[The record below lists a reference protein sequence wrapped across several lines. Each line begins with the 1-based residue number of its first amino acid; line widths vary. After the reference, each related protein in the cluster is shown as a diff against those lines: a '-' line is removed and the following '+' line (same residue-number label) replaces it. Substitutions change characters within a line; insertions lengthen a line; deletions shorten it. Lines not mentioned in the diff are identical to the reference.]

1 MKYLKTKD
9 INLEK
14 SYFHFTRTANRDSI
28 EKSGLKSVGDGENGT
43 GSDKNHKTIFF
54 SYGKDDLI
62 ENFNS
67 WIRWE
72 YNTKIKKRDDYYKM
86 LPTDK
91 IDENVMNEIY
101 EKVYNDF
108 KERIYLKLDLE
119 EGKDF
124 DRNQIDYK
132 KVDDLN
138 AYKEELK
145 KYEKGEQKWKPS
157 YPNKVV
163 KWMYGNYSV
172 FGKNN
177 TKVDKWNMFT
187 KENITLS
194 PEKISIM
201 ESENGRSD
209 ALSYIMEVYDKYK
222 DELIEKGDDLSTID
236 SFMEYAREKY
246 KNDKDYANDSPD
258 IGRREVSKEEE
269 KIYQERNGLASKIEE
284 VKNSKICRES
294 QMNDASNYIEK
305 NMNKEKEMI
314 KK

>member
-54 SYGKDDLI
+54 SYEKDGLI

-305 NMNKEKEMI
+305 NMNKEKEML

>member
-54 SYGKDDLI
+54 SYEKDGLI